1 MMTTLLNISHI
12 ALFGFLLSLVL
23 VTAVHKLSHPGQ
35 FRQAFVEYE
44 IFPATMALSL
54 AGVVGWIELAI
65 VVLALAAFAAGM
77 VTVTTVLL
85 FGLFSLYTGMLLFA
99 AITKGSLAN
108 CGCSLNA
115 SNALVKPGVL
125 VARNS
130 VLLLLVATFYLSR
143 TDTHGT
149 LTEWLTGIV
158 ISFFLFV
165 CYSAFDALLENQALL
180 NNLRLKHD

>member
-1 MMTTLLNISHI
+1 MMTTLFTIIHI

-44 IFPATMALSL
+44 IVPATMALSL
-54 AGVVGWIELAI
+54 AGIVGWVELT
-65 VVLALAAFAAGM
+65 VVALALVGFAIGM
-77 VTVTTVLL
+77 VPRTATLL
-85 FGLFSLYTGMLLFA
+85 FGLFSIYTGMLLFA
-99 AITKGSLAN
+99 AVTKGSLAN
-108 CGCSLNA
+108 CGCSLNT
-115 SNALVKPGVL
+115 SNTPVKPGAL

-130 VLLLLVATFYLSR
+130 VLLILVSTFYLSS

-158 ISFFLFV
+158 ISFFLFI